1 MDYKTAGVDIEAGY
15 KSVELMKEHV
25 KRTMREEVL
34 GGLGGFSGAFS
45 LAKIKEMEEPV
56 LLSGTDGC
64 GTKVKLAMVMDKHD
78 TIGIDAVAMCVN
90 DIACAG
96 GEPLFFLDYIACGK
110 NYPEKIAAIVGGVA
124 EGCVQSDAALIGGE
138 TAEHP
143 GLMPEDEYDLAG
155 FAVGVCD
162 KKYMI
167 TG

>member
-45 LAKIKEMEEPV
+45 LAKIKDMEEPV

-78 TIGIDAVAMCVN
+78 TIGIDAVACVSMISHVQVEN
-90 DIACAG
+90 LYSSLTISH
-96 GEPLFFLDYIACGK
+96 
-110 NYPEKIAAIVGGVA
+110 VA
-124 EGCVQSDAALIGGE
+124 RTIRRRSQPS
-138 TAEHP
+138 
-143 GLMPEDEYDLAG
+143 
-155 FAVGVCD
+155 
-162 KKYMI
+162 
-167 TG
+167 